1 MNLPQDFYKNIIKDP
16 DAGSRYF
23 KTMNQDL
30 MGNDLTLYRNNILPS
45 NRYIDTSIMKT
56 EPRDI
61 KKQNQYFHQYVG
73 VANPVKFDFPK
84 RNLGSFLSESVEMI
98 YDGIGASPR
107 TGANL
112 GLDDKLRKPKN
123 LTGVS
128 SAPSTPQVASANVNA
143 VMPGT
148 VLKQPETTTNYT
160 RQETANI
167 PQSKVTTPPGVKPL
181 SQILGVSTKVP
192 TDVNYSESGLVNH
205 YADWNSDTYNS
216 SFREIRP
223 NITPAQAPKVTGV
236 LAEQFSVSQGEHKGW
251 GNKALDIA
259 TPVGTLVR
267 SPKNGGVVTMI
278 NAYNGEAIVTYPDG
292 SKVIAMHMSKIPT
305 LGSTVNAGDTIG
317 ATGNVGRSD
326 GAHLHLEYFENG
338 QYVSPAGILY

>member
-1 MNLPQDFYKNIIKDP
+1 VNLPQDFYKNIIKDP
-16 DAGSRYF
+16 NAGSRYF

-98 YDGIGASPR
+98 YDSR

-128 SAPSTPQVASANVNA
+128 SPVSSPVASANVNT
-143 VMPGT
+143 VLPGT

-167 PQSKVTTPPGVKPL
+167 PQSKVTKPL
-181 SQILGVSTKVP
+181 SQVLGVSTKVP

-223 NITPAQAPKVTGV
+223 SITPAQAPKVAGV
-236 LAEQFSVSQGEHKGW
+236 LAEQFPVSQGEHGGW

-259 TPVGTLVR
+259 TPVGTLVK